1 MTGFSALL
9 ASDLHGSNACFRKA
23 VALAIHQ
30 RVDVLIIAGD
40 WSGKHSVFLSK
51 NPDGSADSVT
61 GDDHKLHIPS
71 QRLKER
77 LDGWRDC
84 GSYPVFLEAGHTYSP
99 IELMAL
105 EERVRVQRLR
115 QWLEYGQQQLRQLG
129 IGLMTIPGNDDG
141 SEIEAV
147 LSEHPWVTNL
157 DECVQSFRGHE
168 LFGLGYSNVTPWQSP
183 RELSEMELTKR
194 LARIAT
200 QITDWPDAIGVIH
213 VPPLDSGL
221 DLAPHLEMDHEVLR
235 PSGRGLVP
243 IGSSAVREFIKAYG
257 PLAVFSGHCHE
268 SRGFVKVGATSCV
281 NAGSQCHAGT
291 LSACLIRI
299 ADQSVLGHQFFVN

>member
-23 VALAIHQ
+23 VALAIRQ

-51 NPDGSADSVT
+51 KPDGSADYVT
-61 GDDHKLHIPS
+61 SDDHKLHIPS
-71 QRLKER
+71 QHLKER
-77 LDGWRDC
+77 LDNWRDC

-99 IELMAL
+99 TELMAL
-105 EERVRVQRLR
+105 EEQVRVQRLR
-115 QWLEYGQQQLRQLG
+115 QWLEYGEQQTRQLG

-141 SEIEAV
+141 SEIEAI
-147 LSEHPWVTNL
+147 LSEHPWVSNL
-157 DECVQSFRGHE
+157 DERVHSFRGHE
-168 LFGLGYSNVTPWQSP
+168 FFGLGYSNVTPWQSP
-183 RELSEMELTKR
+183 RELPEEELEKR
-194 LARIAT
+194 LTRVAT
-200 QITDWPDAIGVIH
+200 QITDWPGAIGVIH

-221 DLAPHLEMDHEVLR
+221 DLVPDLEMDQEVLR

-243 IGSSAVREFIKAYG
+243 IGSLAVREFIKAYG

-281 NAGSQCHAGT
+281 NPGSQCHTGT

-299 ADQSVLGHQFFVN
+299 ADRSVSGHQFFVN